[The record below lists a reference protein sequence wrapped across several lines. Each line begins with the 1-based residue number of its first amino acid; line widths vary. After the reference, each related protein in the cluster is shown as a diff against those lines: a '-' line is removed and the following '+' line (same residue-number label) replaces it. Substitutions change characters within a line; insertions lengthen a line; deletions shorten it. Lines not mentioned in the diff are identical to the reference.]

1 MELLGVEGKEEV
13 EALAILNKFSADHC
27 QATRFDVSSVQRKDI
42 WASLH
47 ATLVKS
53 SSQQVKSAALD
64 CCRLLSREKNGL
76 NEAVTQEMVTT
87 LLNLTGIESHNSAP
101 ADEKVAKYLVLYSI
115 ELSSNTSYR
124 IELSSNI
131 LYRIEL
137 SSNTSSYIDIGLNHR
152 QIFLGHC
159 QTFQQLELLS
169 QVALDAAKVLS
180 NLLHQSPV
188 VQTYCTTNG
197 FLSKLLSRIKN
208 HSTLGIVEHQI
219 KVFDL
224 RLVFLFTAL
233 CPDQRD
239 IAKHN
244 HDGVLA
250 LQQSIQTVLEGK
262 ATMDEPCLEV
272 EESAVI
278 CETLKV
284 IFNLT
289 VNCKPEDESDLK
301 MVAATVNRLL
311 RITVKVGPE
320 ILVKA

>member
-1 MELLGVEGKEEV
+1 
-13 EALAILNKFSADHC
+13 
-27 QATRFDVSSVQRKDI
+27 
-42 WASLH
+42 
-47 ATLVKS
+47 
-53 SSQQVKSAALD
+53 
-64 CCRLLSREKNGL
+64 
-76 NEAVTQEMVTT
+76 MVTT

-101 ADEKVAKYLVLYSI
+101 ADEKVIKYLVF
-115 ELSSNTSYR
+115 YR
-124 IELSSNI
+124 IELSSI
-131 LYRIEL
+131 VSYRIES
-137 SSNTSSYIDIGLNHR
+137 SSNTCIGLNHR

-219 KVFDL
+219 KVAFKSLSTVTEIFESQVFDL
-224 RLVFLFTAL
+224 RLLFLFTAL

-250 LQQSIQTVLEGK
+250 LQQSIQVVT
-262 ATMDEPCLEV
+262 
-272 EESAVI
+272 
-278 CETLKV
+278 
-284 IFNLT
+284 
-289 VNCKPEDESDLK
+289 
-301 MVAATVNRLL
+301 
-311 RITVKVGPE
+311 
-320 ILVKA
+320 